1 MSFVS
6 LNSEV
11 GLSTSILEGAGERFV
26 PKLGFSDFGAGLT
39 AELGIPAGRTLE
51 TLASS
56 LESVAGGWDPVT
68 GESEKV

>member
-39 AELGIPAGRTLE
+39 AGFCIPGGKILE
-51 TLASS
+51 TLASCR
-56 LESVAGGWDPVT
+56 ESVAGGWDPVT